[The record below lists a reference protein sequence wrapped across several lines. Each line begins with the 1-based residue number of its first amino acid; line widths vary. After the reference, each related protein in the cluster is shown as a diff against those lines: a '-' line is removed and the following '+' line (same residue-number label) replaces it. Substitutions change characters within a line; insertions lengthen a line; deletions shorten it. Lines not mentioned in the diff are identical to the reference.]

1 MNDFSH
7 WVIASKLTAVLLLVL
22 ANGFFVA
29 AEFALVALRRSRV
42 EQLVVEAHPV
52 AQSLRRAVNHLDAYL
67 AATQLGITMASL
79 GLGWLGEPALAQ
91 LVEPLFERLLPER
104 LAAIGSHTL
113 SVVIAFTIITS
124 LHIVLGEL
132 APKSLALQRPE
143 GTSIWVIRPL
153 EFYLTIFRPAVQLLN
168 SLGNLVLS
176 LLGLQAGGEESVHSP
191 DEIRLLVAASRQA
204 GLVGLAEEQ
213 VVERVFRAGEQ
224 HIQAFITPRIDL
236 IWLDIEDSIAT
247 LQRTIIT
254 SVYSYFPVCQGSVD
268 NLLGFI
274 RAKDFLAATVAEP
287 LSRTKVMELL
297 TPPLYVPEVMSVFN
311 ALEMFKQ
318 TGNRIA
324 AVVDE
329 YGVLQGLI
337 TLNDILEAIVG
348 NIHTGDEPDEPQ
360 SIQCED
366 GSWLLDGSISVEEFQ
381 TILGIREPPEKE
393 RSRYQTLSGLIITRL
408 GYIPKASQTL
418 IFHNLQLEVMTMDR
432 NRVKKVLVRSADPQ
446 AENPR

>member
-236 IWLDIEDSIAT
+236 VWLDIEDSIAT
-247 LQRTIIT
+247 LQRTIVT

-418 IFHNLQLEVMTMDR
+418 IFQNLQLEVMTMDR